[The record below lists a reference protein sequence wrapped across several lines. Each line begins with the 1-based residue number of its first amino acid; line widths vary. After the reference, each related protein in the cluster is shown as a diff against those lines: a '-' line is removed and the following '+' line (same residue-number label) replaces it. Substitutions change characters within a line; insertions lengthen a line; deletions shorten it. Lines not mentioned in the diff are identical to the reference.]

1 MDCHGL
7 KPSQWQHQ
15 KMDQSEKNIF
25 NVLKQATEFLTSHN
39 ITEAQLDAE
48 VLLCGVL
55 KIKRSN
61 LVTLRQETIS
71 QEQNQQYQKFLNRR
85 ITGEP
90 VDYILGNSEFM
101 GLTFKVN
108 QNVLIPRPET
118 ELIVEQANKLIK
130 ENKFKQVLDLCTG
143 SGAIA
148 VSVAHYNDDVS
159 VVASDISQKALEIA
173 KENAVTNNVSKK
185 IEFMESNMF
194 SNIINK
200 KFDIIISNPPYVTK
214 KEYEGLERELFFE
227 PKNAFL
233 AGEDGLEFYKIIADN
248 SARYLN
254 RKGVL
259 LLELNAN
266 ISLQIADLFSNFL
279 FVKIIKDYSGLDR
292 ILVAQNG

>member
-1 MDCHGL
+1 
-7 KPSQWQHQ
+7 
-15 KMDQSEKNIF
+15 MDQSEKNIF
-25 NVLKQATEFLTSHN
+25 NLLKQATEFLTSHN

-61 LVTLRQETIS
+61 LAALRQETIT
-71 QEQNQQYQKFLNRR
+71 QEQNQQYQDYLNKR

-108 QNVLIPRPET
+108 KNVLIPRPET
-118 ELIVEQANKLIK
+118 ELIVEQANKFIK
-130 ENKFKQVLDLCTG
+130 ENNFKQVLDLCTG

-185 IEFMESNMF
+185 IEFIESNMF

-248 SARYLN
+248 SAGYLN
-254 RKGVL
+254 HKGVL

-266 ISLQIADLFSNFL
+266 ISLQIADLFSDFL

-292 ILVAQNG
+292 ILIAQNG